1 MESLGTLLPI
11 LLIGVVFY
19 LLIMRPARNRQKKQQ
34 AMMAALQPGS
44 RIMTTAG
51 IFATVVEMDDDNAS
65 IEIAPGVVI
74 RVVKAA
80 IGRVL
85 DEPESPELEAPPAS
99 GSETPACHV
108 DVTSAPEARA
118 AGVRSPWPQSRAVGP
133 VCRRTSDDPSW
144 SWHSSWLG

>member
-1 MESLGTLLPI
+1 MESLSTLLPI

-34 AMMAALQPGS
+34 QMMAALQPGT

-51 IFATVVEMDDDNAS
+51 IFGTVVEIDEDNAS
-65 IEIAPGVVI
+65 IEIAPGVTI

-85 DEPESPELEAPPAS
+85 EEPEAPELEAPPAS
-99 GSETPACHV
+99 GNTDPA
-108 DVTSAPEARA
+108 
-118 AGVRSPWPQSRAVGP
+118 
-133 VCRRTSDDPSW
+133 
-144 SWHSSWLG
+144 

>member
-19 LLIMRPARNRQKKQQ
+19 LLIMRPARNRQRKQ
-34 AMMAALQPGS
+34 AEMMSALSPGT

-51 IFATVVEMDDDNAS
+51 VYGTLVSIDEDDAD

-80 IGRVL
+80 IGKVI
-85 DEPESPELEAPPAS
+85 EPQSPPGGDA
-99 GSETPACHV
+99 GSETPAIPPR
-108 DVTSAPEARA
+108 DENP
-118 AGVRSPWPQSRAVGP
+118 
-133 VCRRTSDDPSW
+133 
-144 SWHSSWLG
+144 

>member
-1 MESLGTLLPI
+1 VESLSTLLPI

-34 AMMAALQPGS
+34 QMMSTLAPGS

-51 IFATVVEMDDDNAS
+51 IFGTVVEIDEDEAS

-85 DEPESPELEAPPAS
+85 DEPESPQLEAPPAS
-99 GSETPACHV
+99 GSGDPA
-108 DVTSAPEARA
+108 
-118 AGVRSPWPQSRAVGP
+118 
-133 VCRRTSDDPSW
+133 
-144 SWHSSWLG
+144 

>member
-1 MESLGTLLPI
+1 MDNLSTLLPI

-34 AMMAALQPGS
+34 QMMSTLQAGS

-51 IFATVVEMDDDNAS
+51 IFGTVVEIDDENAS

-99 GSETPACHV
+99 GS
-108 DVTSAPEARA
+108 
-118 AGVRSPWPQSRAVGP
+118 G
-133 VCRRTSDDPSW
+133 DPS
-144 SWHSSWLG
+144 

>member
-19 LLIMRPARNRQKKQQ
+19 LLIMRPARNRQRKQ
-34 AMMAALQPGS
+34 AEMMSALNPGT

-51 IFATVVEMDDDNAS
+51 VYGTVVAIDEDDAE

-80 IGRVL
+80 IAKVI
-85 DEPESPELEAPPAS
+85 DPVPSDSTPPAELTDRG
-99 GSETPACHV
+99 GSSEPPNPNA
-108 DVTSAPEARA
+108 
-118 AGVRSPWPQSRAVGP
+118 
-133 VCRRTSDDPSW
+133 
-144 SWHSSWLG
+144 